1 MKQRRLRLL
10 GLIMIGALFLCS
22 QSNWSG
28 EAFGKSENSSPNPR
42 LIMILVDMS
51 ASADQARRTVCKDA
65 FEKIYRN
72 LRHGDRLV
80 VGTITSQSYIE
91 FKPTVDEEIP
101 KKTVWDNRLQYEKKL
116 TDTKE
121 KIRREVNKLLSQKQG
136 TPLTEILDSLNIADI
151 IFHDEKERQKILVLL
166 SDMIQDSKE
175 YKFDKEKI
183 TDEYINNV
191 VRYRQQNNLMPNLA
205 NVKVYVAGASAADSD
220 KFREI
225 QTFWARYFA
234 ESGADFSPHRYGHSL
249 INFENG
255 SSMNPVTLRLSR

>member
-1 MKQRRLRLL
+1 MKQRQLKLL
-10 GLIMIGALFLCS
+10 GLIIGALLLGNS
-22 QSNWSG
+22 LNWNG
-28 EAFGKSENSSPNPR
+28 EAFGKSENSPPNPR
-42 LIMILVDMS
+42 LIVILVDMS

-65 FEKIYRN
+65 FEKIYQN

-101 KKTVWDNRLQYEKKL
+101 KKTVWDNRLQYEKKM

-121 KIRREVNKLLSQKQG
+121 KIRREVNKLLSHKG
-136 TPLTEILDSLNIADI
+136 GSPLTEILDSLNIADT
-151 IFHDEKERQKILVLL
+151 IFHDEKERQKILVIL

-175 YKFDKEKI
+175 YKFDKDKI
-183 TDEYINNV
+183 TDEYIHNV
-191 VRYRQQNNLMPNLA
+191 IRYRQKNNLMPNLA

-220 KFREI
+220 KFRAI
-225 QTFWARYFA
+225 QTFWTRYFA

-249 INFENG
+249 ISFENG
-255 SSMNPVTLRLSR
+255 SQLNPAPK

>member
-1 MKQRRLRLL
+1 MKQRQLKLL
-10 GLIMIGALFLCS
+10 KLIIIAALLLCAQLS
-22 QSNWSG
+22 WSAK
-28 EAFGKSENSSPNPR
+28 AFGKSENSPPNPR
-42 LIMILVDMS
+42 LMIILVDMS

-65 FEKIYRN
+65 FEKIYQN

-121 KIRREVNKLLSQKQG
+121 KIRREVNKLLSHKQG
-136 TPLTEILDSLNIADI
+136 TPLTEILDSLNIADT
-151 IFHDEKERQKILVLL
+151 IFHDEKERQKILVIL

-175 YKFDKEKI
+175 YKFDKDKI

-191 VRYRQQNNLMPNLA
+191 IRYRQKNNLVPTLTG
-205 NVKVYVAGASAADSD
+205 VKVYVAGASAADSD
-220 KFREI
+220 KFRAI
-225 QTFWARYFA
+225 QTFWARYFT
-234 ESGADFSPHRYGHSL
+234 ESRADFSPHRYGHSL

-255 SSMNPVTLRLSR
+255 PK

>member
-1 MKQRRLRLL
+1 MRHRQLRLL
-10 GLIMIGALFLCS
+10 GLIIIGALFLCS

-28 EAFGKSENSSPNPR
+28 EAFGKSESPPPNPR
-42 LIMILVDMS
+42 LIVILVDMS
-51 ASADQARRTVCKDA
+51 ASADHARRTVCKDA

-121 KIRREVNKLLSQKQG
+121 KIRREVNKLLSHKQG
-136 TPLTEILDSLNIADI
+136 TPLTEILDSLNIADT
-151 IFHDEKERQKILVLL
+151 IFHDEKERQKILVIL

-175 YKFDKEKI
+175 YKFDKDKI
-183 TDEYINNV
+183 TDDYINNV
-191 VRYRQQNNLMPNLA
+191 IRYRQKNKLMPNLA
-205 NVKVYVAGASAADSD
+205 KVKVYVAGASAADSD
-220 KFREI
+220 KFRAI

-255 SSMNPVTLRLSR
+255 S

>member
-1 MKQRRLRLL
+1 MKQRQLRLL
-10 GLIMIGALFLCS
+10 GLVIIGALFLCS
-22 QSNWSG
+22 QSNWSD

-42 LIMILVDMS
+42 LIIILVDMS

-65 FEKIYRN
+65 FEKVYRN

-121 KIRREVNKLLSQKQG
+121 KIRREVNTLLLHKQG
-136 TPLTEILDSLNIADI
+136 TPLTEILDSLNIADT

-175 YKFDKEKI
+175 YKFDKDKI
-183 TDEYINNV
+183 TDEYINKV
-191 VRYRQQNNLMPNLA
+191 IHYRQKNKLIPNL
-205 NVKVYVAGASAADSD
+205 NGVKLYVAGASAANSE
-220 KFREI
+220 KFRAI
-225 QTFWARYFA
+225 QTFWAHYFA

-249 INFENG
+249 ISFENG
-255 SSMNPVTLRLSR
+255 SQPKPAPK